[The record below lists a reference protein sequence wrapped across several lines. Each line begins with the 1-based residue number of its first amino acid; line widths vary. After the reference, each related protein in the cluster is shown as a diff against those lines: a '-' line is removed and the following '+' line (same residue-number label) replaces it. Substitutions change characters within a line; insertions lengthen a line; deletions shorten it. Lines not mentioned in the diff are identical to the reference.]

1 MGTSSSR
8 GARTDPQAELE
19 RLRARVAE
27 LERQADERAA
37 LDATRRA
44 LTALSVQGD
53 LQRAGLSAA
62 PSALSFEFPDSLD
75 ARFLMRLIE
84 ETGIYFALIDREG
97 RYLYANEATL
107 RFLGTSAREL
117 RGTSAFLAVPP
128 EHRAAALAKLHASA
142 GPSAG
147 ESTGVQNEVL
157 DAQGGRHV
165 FLSTIRPQRGEAG
178 ELIGFAVFS
187 MDISATQVLARAL
200 AESEA
205 RLRAVYATMHDPTIT
220 IDASGRVL
228 AASDSVETVL
238 GWSPNELLSEGLE
251 LLMPEALRLRHQSA
265 LAEFRRTGS
274 TSITGRTLEFDVLC
288 KDGGSKTCRLSI
300 SRADVPGGDAC
311 FTGVLRDET
320 ERLRA
325 QRELAQS
332 ERRFR
337 GVFEQA
343 FQLVCILGP
352 SGELLDANRTCLAAM
367 GVEESEVLGLPLWDL
382 PGWAWDAGS
391 AARLQD
397 AVAAAQQ
404 GRVLRF
410 EVDLRGRDGRSAV
423 IDLSLKPVHDEQGAL
438 ALLVAEG
445 RDISELKRAQ
455 RGETAMLRALA
466 ILGESAA
473 MLAHEVKSP
482 ITAVN
487 LALRAVASQLG
498 TDQREVLEDLVGR
511 LQRLEHVMQ
520 RTLSFSRPLELR
532 PEEFEVEPFL
542 EQLLTELRGEVAGAG
557 IRIAS
562 EVRGR
567 HVWIEADRQLAHELV
582 ANLVRNSLEAG
593 CGEVQVAARPDAQPG
608 LVRFTVDDDGPGI
621 APHLREEIFKPFVT
635 TKSGGTGL
643 GLPLCRKVVEQHG
656 GRLAL
661 ETSPLGGARFAFT
674 LPTPVRS

>member
-1 MGTSSSR
+1 L
-8 GARTDPQAELE
+8 QLELE

-27 LERQADERAA
+27 LERQDDEQAA

-44 LTALSVQGD
+44 LAALSVQGE
-53 LQRAGLSAA
+53 LQRAESGATA
-62 PSALSFEFPDSLD
+62 PSAGFEFPESLD

-107 RFLGTSAREL
+107 RFLGKSAREL
-117 RGTSAFLAVPP
+117 RGTNAFLAVPP
-128 EHRAAALAKLHASA
+128 EHRAAALANLHASA
-142 GPSAG
+142 GSAVS
-147 ESTGVQNEVL
+147 ESAGVQNEVL
-157 DAQGGRHV
+157 DAHGGRHV

-220 IDASGRVL
+220 IDAAGRVL
-228 AASDSVETVL
+228 SASDSVEAVL
-238 GWSPNELLSEGLE
+238 GWSPNELLSEGLQ
-251 LLMPEALRLRHQSA
+251 LLMPEPLRRRHMAA
-265 LAEFRRTGS
+265 LAEFRRTGAS
-274 TSITGRTLEFDVLC
+274 SLAGGTLEFDVLC
-288 KDGGSKTCRLSI
+288 KGGGSKTCRLSI

-311 FTGVLRDET
+311 FTGTLRDET
-320 ERLRA
+320 DRLRA
-325 QRELAQS
+325 QSELALS

-352 SGELLDANRTCLAAM
+352 QGELLDANRTCLAAM
-367 GVEESEVLGLPLWDL
+367 GAEKDEVLGLPLWDL

-397 AVAAAQQ
+397 AVHAAQQ
-404 GRVLRF
+404 GRTLRF

-423 IDLSLKPVHDEQGAL
+423 IDLSLKPVHDGQGAL

-445 RDISELKRAQ
+445 RDIGELKRAQ

-487 LALRAVASQLG
+487 LALRAVAQQLG

-532 PEEFEVEPFL
+532 PEAFEVEPFL
-542 EQLLTELRGEVAGAG
+542 EQILSELRGEVAGAG
-557 IRIAS
+557 IRIEC

-567 HVWIEADRQLAHELV
+567 HLWIEADRQLAQELI

-593 CGEVQVAARPDAQPG
+593 CGHVLASARPDAQPG

-621 APHLREEIFKPFVT
+621 APHVREELFKPFVT
-635 TKSGGTGL
+635 TKSGGTSEARASPSRSL
-643 GLPLCRKVVEQHG
+643 LPPAADPHRCRRPQ
-656 GRLAL
+656 R
-661 ETSPLGGARFAFT
+661 SAF
-674 LPTPVRS
+674 S